1 MRNKIPF
8 GYTPFGGQI
17 LVKLNVKLSNRQAL
31 DLVKKYS
38 GLCTWDNGKYG
49 QAIEGIVHHS
59 RLDSFL
65 RDFHIVKLDAKI
77 ERLMDQKT
85 KFLDDLVTDSDIIN
99 NANFDE
105 L

>member
-1 MRNKIPF
+1 MRNRIPF
-8 GYTPFGGQI
+8 GYTPFGEQKLI
-17 LVKLNVKLSNRQAL
+17 KLNVKLSNKQAL
-31 DLVKKYS
+31 DLVKKYP

-49 QAIEGIVHHS
+49 QAIEGIVHYTS
-59 RLDSFL
+59 FDSFIK
-65 RDFHIVKLDAKI
+65 DFHIVKLDAKI

-99 NANFDE
+99 SANFDE

>member
-1 MRNKIPF
+1 MRNIIPF

-17 LVKLNVKLSNRQAL
+17 LVKLNVKLSNQQAL
-31 DLVKKYS
+31 DLVKKHS
-38 GLCTWDNGKYG
+38 GLITWDNGKYG

-65 RDFHIVKLDAKI
+65 KDFHIVKLDAKI

-99 NANFDE
+99 NTNFDE